1 VDFEPSRWWFLV
13 LAAVFIGIALTP
25 AVRMLGVAL
34 KGHQQPPPTHVPTGP
49 VWDWAKG
56 AWVLWLGR
64 MDEQLLTKQLARE
77 FLSLQWGI
85 HSAEA
90 AERFLKRPPK
100 DDPPRPTWRRVQ
112 QVTVARLV
120 VPADFMAEHA
130 AAGAVRKASE
140 KLRKR
145 FTTWDGVADRFTEEN
160 AAAHADGEGY
170 KIKSE
175 RGLDPTVAAQHR
187 EQADSDVWPELA
199 FDLDLEG
206 GWSKPPAEDRRA

>member
-1 VDFEPSRWWFLV
+1 V
-13 LAAVFIGIALTP
+13 LAAVVIGLALMP
-25 AVRMLGVAL
+25 AVRMVGIAL
-34 KGHQQPPPTHVPTGP
+34 KGHPQQPPTHVPKGP

-56 AWVLWLGR
+56 AWMLWLGR
-64 MDEQLLTKQLARE
+64 TDEQLLTKQLARE

-120 VPADFMAEHA
+120 VPADFVAEHTA
-130 AAGAVRKASE
+130 ARAVRKAAE

-145 FTTWDGVADRFTEEN
+145 FTTWDGVAESFVKQN
-160 AAAHADGEGY
+160 ADAHADGEGY

-175 RGLDPTVAAQHR
+175 RGLDPTVAARHR
-187 EQADSDVWPELA
+187 EHAETDVWTKLA
-199 FDLDLEG
+199 FDLDLDLDLDGEWSTPG
-206 GWSKPPAEDRRA
+206 GDQRA